1 MDPVAV
7 PGGGAI
13 GMVDDRLDAIAHPPG
28 GGGEHGAELAT
39 TEDAEGSAGEDGGP
53 TGEGRGETGMA
64 HGMSRLTGA
73 VEIVGKHPR
82 RLLLAVHPEGFG
94 ETVVVEGEDRHRQER
109 RIRRPCRPD
118 RQGADRD
125 PGRHLHD

>member
-64 HGMSRLTGA
+64 HEMSRLTGA

-82 RLLLAVHPEGFG
+82 RLLLAVDPEGFG
-94 ETVVVEGEDRHRQER
+94 ETVVVEGEDRHR
-109 RIRRPCRPD
+109 
-118 RQGADRD
+118 
-125 PGRHLHD
+125 

>member
-28 GGGEHGAELAT
+28 GRGEHGAELAT
-39 TEDAEGSAGEDGGP
+39 TEDAEGSAGEDGRP
-53 TGEGRGETGMA
+53 TGAGRGESGMA
-64 HGMSRLTGA
+64 HEMSRLTGA

-82 RLLLAVHPEGFG
+82 RLLLAVDPEGFG
-94 ETVVVEGEDRHRQER
+94 ETVVVEGEDRHR
-109 RIRRPCRPD
+109 
-118 RQGADRD
+118 
-125 PGRHLHD
+125 